1 MFSILT
7 DQAIQECSRLEKQVS
22 ELSGQIFEM
31 EHAIR
36 ELRSLSDMDGP
47 IMGLTR
53 QVSEMEFQHTVL
65 KQMMRAFNRTILDY
79 MSCENR
85 ICDYGEQNVIL
96 YNRREV
102 SINDLSDISDILMGI
117 ESR

>member
-7 DQAIQECSRLEKQVS
+7 DQAIQECSRLEKQVT
-22 ELSGQIFEM
+22 EFSGQIFEM

-47 IMGLTR
+47 IAGLTR
-53 QVSEMEFQHTVL
+53 QLSEMEFQHTVL
-65 KQMMRAFNRTILDY
+65 KQMMLAFNRTILDY

-85 ICDYGEQNVIL
+85 VCDYGEQNVIL
-96 YNRREV
+96 YSRQEIG
-102 SINDLSDISDILMGI
+102 INDLSDISDILNGI
-117 ESR
+117 GSR